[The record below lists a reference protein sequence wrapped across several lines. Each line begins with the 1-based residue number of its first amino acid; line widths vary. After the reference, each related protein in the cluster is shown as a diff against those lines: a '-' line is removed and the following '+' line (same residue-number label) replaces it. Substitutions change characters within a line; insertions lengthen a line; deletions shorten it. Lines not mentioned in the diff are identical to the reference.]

1 MLSSTYVYYREVNL
15 DDDVLNIS
23 TIDGKNASMGDK
35 VLDHLDEKF
44 IIPTV
49 SSKSEPNLTEIRNNA
64 SQNGGL
70 WKSRSNNSLN
80 YDGDTDS
87 IHGDIDGINYEEIKL
102 KCTICDIEYNAYL
115 EFPSSTGGKDSHD
128 GIGKRFRKHRRRK
141 RQGLN
146 NSDDDESNHQ
156 KVNFEDYKDW
166 AHRMEEFDPRAERKW
181 TLEYEV
187 DSELPRLAKIIIGRG
202 HENEFPELNNI
213 HLFDNVKSYRKS
225 LWRNSMLNQLK
236 NFNSNIKDK
245 YALIPTNQTC
255 LFCFTE
261 RQQEIKQVSEQGHIF
276 TSNFDDLKKNCTHDK
291 IVGDY
296 RDKMCHSGVETAK
309 ASRGDNDDYRK
320 RNNSAPAEPIQRTKS
335 KFNKNKF
342 KINVFKGKSIT
353 RIMRST
359 KQEKTEQQQNVGEE
373 EEDEE
378 FEVI

>member
-15 DDDVLNIS
+15 DGDVLNIS
-23 TIDGKNASMGDK
+23 TIDGNNASLGDK
-35 VLDHLDEKF
+35 VLDHLDDKF

-49 SSKSEPNLTEIRNNA
+49 SSKSEPNLTEIRNTG
-64 SQNGGL
+64 QNGGL

-87 IHGDIDGINYEEIKL
+87 IHGDTDGINYEEIKL
-102 KCTICDIEYNAYL
+102 KCSVCDIEYNAYL
-115 EFPSSTGGKDSHD
+115 EYPSSAGKDSHD

-141 RQGLN
+141 QRG
-146 NSDDDESNHQ
+146 DDEESSHQ
-156 KVNFEDYKDW
+156 QVNFEDYKDW

-225 LWRNSMLNQLK
+225 SWRNSMLNQLK
-236 NFNSNIKDK
+236 SFNSNIKDK

-261 RQQEIKQVSEQGHIF
+261 RQQEIRQVCGQGHTF
-276 TSNFDDLKKNCTHDK
+276 TCNLDELKKVCSKRNETVDNCKNEMFRSETNK
-291 IVGDY
+291 AVSGD
-296 RDKMCHSGVETAK
+296 
-309 ASRGDNDDYRK
+309 DDGYRK
-320 RNNSAPAEPIQRTKS
+320 RNNSAPVEPVQRTKN
-335 KFNKNKF
+335 KFDKNKF

-353 RIMRST
+353 KIMRST
-359 KQEKTEQQQNVGEE
+359 KQQFEKKTEQQQQVDQV

-378 FEVI
+378 DFEVI